1 MDNHCQDERKV
12 QVQGEI
18 TFRWQEELE
27 EKLLEG
33 PAPAWFWSKLCT
45 IWSTHRREYHRA
57 RLFMAESFQHID
69 SARLADSD
77 FRSDMFAS
85 ILSIPFHEYFRLA
98 PPGLRFTQMWAEP
111 IPD

>member
-1 MDNHCQDERKV
+1 MVPLNPSSGLILV
-12 QVQGEI
+12 QTVHD
-18 TFRWQEELE
+18 
-27 EKLLEG
+27 
-33 PAPAWFWSKLCT
+33 
-45 IWSTHRREYHRA
+45 WSTHRREYHRA

>member
-1 MDNHCQDERKV
+1 
-12 QVQGEI
+12 
-18 TFRWQEELE
+18 
-27 EKLLEG
+27 
-33 PAPAWFWSKLCT
+33 
-45 IWSTHRREYHRA
+45 
-57 RLFMAESFQHID
+57 MAESFQHID

-98 PPGLRFTQMWAEP
+98 LPGLRFTQMWAEP

>member
-1 MDNHCQDERKV
+1 
-12 QVQGEI
+12 
-18 TFRWQEELE
+18 
-27 EKLLEG
+27 
-33 PAPAWFWSKLCT
+33 
-45 IWSTHRREYHRA
+45 
-57 RLFMAESFQHID
+57 MAESFQHID